1 MKLQK
6 ADRRDKR
13 IKKVRYGMAV
23 SGKTAV
29 FLIQEILIKKG
40 QKAKGK

>member
-6 ADRRDKR
+6 ANRRDKR
-13 IKKVRYGMAV
+13 IKKVRYGMTM
-23 SGKTAV
+23 SGKTTV

-40 QKAKGK
+40 QKTK

>member
-6 ADRRDKR
+6 ADSRDKR
-13 IKKVRYGMAV
+13 IKKVRYGMRV
-23 SGKTAV
+23 SGKNTI